1 MYTLLF
7 PSDYFNRNKIDAELE
22 QEYEAAKKAGFD
34 VILFDYSS
42 WFDSKKLVLN

>member
-34 VILFDYSS
+34 VT
-42 WFDSKKLVLN
+42 